1 MSPVTTPP
9 RAPSLLLSC
18 ATCPAPPAFRPCPL
32 SRPAITAV
40 NRRLAMPTL
49 RFTKDHEWIRQ
60 DGDTAVIGI
69 TDYAQQQ
76 LGDIVYV
83 ELPAGGTRV
92 EAGKEAA
99 VVESAKAA
107 SEVYAPVSGEVVAVN
122 EAIADDPAKVNADP
136 MGEGWFLT
144 VKLADPKALD
154 GLMD

>member
-1 MSPVTTPP
+1 
-9 RAPSLLLSC
+9 
-18 ATCPAPPAFRPCPL
+18 
-32 SRPAITAV
+32 
-40 NRRLAMPTL
+40 MPTL

-69 TDYAQQQ
+69 TDFAQQQ

-83 ELPAGGTRV
+83 ELPAVGAMV
-92 EAGKEAA
+92 VAGKEAA

-122 EAIADDPAKVNADP
+122 DAIAGDPAKVNADP
-136 MGEGWFLT
+136 MGEGWFLA

-154 GLMD
+154 GLMDETAYAAFVAEQG